1 MSAFRPAAAPDP
13 STLLRAEPLT
23 RAAFAPFGDV
33 IEPRAPG
40 DAGAFDINGGMVRR
54 HHGLA
59 RVEVGQGHA
68 LINLFEARPYAY
80 PLAIRMLERHPL
92 GSQAFLPLDG
102 RPFLVVVAPRG
113 DTVRPEAVRAF
124 FSDGVQGVNY
134 HAGVWH
140 HMLLAVGAPSR
151 FAVVDRGGEGANC
164 DEITLARPLWLAL
177 PAALASA

>member
-1 MSAFRPAAAPDP
+1 M
-13 STLLRAEPLT
+13 
-23 RAAFAPFGDV
+23 

-80 PLAIRMLERHPL
+80 PLAIRMLERHP
-92 GSQAFLPLDG
+92 GQPGLPAAG
-102 RPFLVVVAPRG
+102 RPALPDGGGATRRHGP
-113 DTVRPEAVRAF
+113 PEAVRAF

-164 DEITLARPLWLAL
+164 DEVTLARPLWLAL